1 MLRRRSVL
9 SGGLALA
16 FGMGRYR
23 ALAAPDEDI
32 SALLK
37 ERVDV
42 GRESTGLVAVV
53 LDGGRR
59 IDAAYGR
66 SDAADNRALDADT
79 VFEIGSITKVFT
91 ALLLADMI
99 VRGEVAADDPV
110 AKFLPDI
117 VKVPYFES
125 TPITLLDLAT
135 YNSGLPRMP
144 SNFKPRNAANP
155 YADYSVEQL
164 YDFVSNYKLRF
175 RPGTH
180 YEYANLGFGLLGH
193 ALALRAG
200 MSYEELVISRIC
212 APLGMESTRIALSSS
227 MQVRLARGHNASLE
241 PVANW
246 DIPTLAG
253 AGALR
258 STANDLFKF
267 LEMSMGISNTPLAAA
282 MKMTLGERH
291 PTERPRVEVALGWF
305 LSTSYRDE
313 IAWKDGGTG
322 GYATFIGFSTKSRR
336 ASILL
341 SNAADYGPNLKLGVH
356 LVNSAYAPGKLRRAV
371 AVDPQILAAY
381 AGRYELDPN
390 FALTVRAEG
399 NRLFVQGTGQSEIE
413 AFAESETDFF
423 ARVVDAQ
430 ITFDRPDN
438 GTAQSLTL
446 HQGGK
451 DRPGRRVP

>member
-9 SGGLALA
+9 SVGLALA
-16 FGMGRYR
+16 FGMGRYQ
-23 ALAAPDEDI
+23 AFAASDEDI
-32 SALLK
+32 STLLK
-37 ERVDV
+37 ERVDI
-42 GRESTGLVAVV
+42 GRESAGLVAVV
-53 LDGGRR
+53 LDGNRR

-66 SDAADNRALDADT
+66 SDSADNRGLDADT

-91 ALLLADMI
+91 ALLLADMA
-99 VRGEVAADDPV
+99 VRGEVAASDPV
-110 AKFLPDI
+110 AKFLPGD

-135 YNSGLPRMP
+135 YTSGLPRMP
-144 SNFKPRNAANP
+144 SNFKPRNASNP

-164 YDFVSNYKLRF
+164 YDFLSNHKLRN
-175 RPGTH
+175 RPGTR

-193 ALALRAG
+193 VLALRAG

-227 MQVRLARGHNASLE
+227 MQGRLARGHNASLE
-241 PVANW
+241 PVLNW
-246 DIPTLAG
+246 DFPTLAG

-267 LEMSMGISNTPLAAA
+267 LEMSLGIRASPLAPA
-282 MKMTLGERH
+282 MAMTLGERR

-305 LSTSYRDE
+305 LSTSYRDD

-322 GYATFIGFSTKSRR
+322 GYASFIGFSTKSRR
-336 ASILL
+336 ASVLL
-341 SNAADYGPNLKLGVH
+341 SNTANYSSNLKLGVH
-356 LVNSAYAPGKLRRAV
+356 LVNSNYALAKLRRAID
-371 AVDPQILAAY
+371 VDPQILAAY

-390 FALTVRAEG
+390 FALTIRAEG
-399 NRLFVQGTGQSEIE
+399 NRLFVQGTGQAEIE

-423 ARVVDAQ
+423 ARAVDAQ
-430 ITFDRPDN
+430 ITFDRPEN
-438 GTAQSLTL
+438 GVTPSLTL
-446 HQGGK
+446 HQNGK